1 MFSEVLNGNSRR
13 YNYREFVCDTLE
25 DMYTINV
32 SKVASGSKAV
42 VIEGNKI
49 YILSNSKEWKEWAAG
64 SVDSQTIVDA
74 VLSALPNGDEVSY

>member
-1 MFSEVLNGNSRR
+1 MYSEVLNGNSRR
-13 YNYREFVCDTLE
+13 YNYKEFVCDTLE

-49 YILSNSKEWKEWAAG
+49 YILSNSKEWKEWNTGNAQ
-64 SVDSQTIVDA
+64 VTDEEYT
-74 VLSALPNGDEVSY
+74 ALLALLEEE